1 MTSLIAEAA
10 AAEPVKAPAP
20 SRVDVA
26 AGEMTAPEVASR
38 SRARVALRSPEVA
51 PRSLAAVEC
60 CGGDAESGGEEDAGA
75 RAGDTRVLTAANSPN
90 GIQVAVA
97 SCLEVVV
104 AGSLM
109 LLWSS
114 PSDLWGSP
122 AAVVASAGGRCP
134 PPDGRRGT
142 SRTGSQQR
150 RKHERPLPVARG
162 AGLVA
167 LSMVVRHVPAWEL
180 HGTQAPASFPSSDS
194 GRPLP
199 LPAGSWVGP
208 SSRQIVDPP
217 PLLSDSNC

>member
-1 MTSLIAEAA
+1 
-10 AAEPVKAPAP
+10 
-20 SRVDVA
+20 
-26 AGEMTAPEVASR
+26 MTASEVASR

-60 CGGDAESGGEEDAGA
+60 CGGDAERGGEEDAGA

-150 RKHERPLPVARG
+150 RKHERPLPVARETC
-162 AGLVA
+162 A
-167 LSMVVRHVPAWEL
+167 LSKIFYDQHLRITDAPTYDSERRCKYIEEL
-180 HGTQAPASFPSSDS
+180 
-194 GRPLP
+194 
-199 LPAGSWVGP
+199 AGSNTNNGIP
-208 SSRQIVDPP
+208 KITESSYSQR
-217 PLLSDSNC
+217 